1 MPIAELKMMRLPER
15 TDMSIDFRE
24 NERVSITLADNGVA
38 QVRLI
43 RADKMNALDPAMF
56 QAIIDAGHALY
67 DAKGLRAVVLSGE
80 GKSFCAGLDLMSM
93 AKMGT
98 SSKDGEGKAPLTERT
113 YGNANMFQQVA
124 MAWRKLPVPVIA
136 AVHGVCFGGGLQI
149 ASGADFRIIAPDT
162 RLSIMEMRWGII
174 PDMAGFALWSGNVRD
189 DVLRMLTYTNTEF
202 TGTQAVEYGLATEV
216 NDDPLARATEL
227 AEQISS
233 KNPDAIREAK
243 GLFGTYLRQSENDVL
258 MEESVRQQR
267 LVGTKN
273 QMEAVASQMQKRP
286 GKFEDH

>member
-1 MPIAELKMMRLPER
+1 MAMTKVMEVS
-15 TDMSIDFRE
+15 DMSIDFHG
-24 NERVSITLADNGVA
+24 NERVSITLSENGVA

-43 RADKMNALDPAMF
+43 RADKMNALDPDMF

-67 DAKGLRAVVLSGE
+67 HAKGLRAVVLSGD
-80 GKSFCAGLDLMSM
+80 GRSFCAGLDLMSM
-93 AKMGT
+93 ANIG
-98 SSKDGEGKAPLTERT
+98 SGEGKAPLTERT

-136 AVHGVCFGGGLQI
+136 AIHGVCFGGGLQI
-149 ASGADFRIIAPDT
+149 ASGADMRITAPDT

-174 PDMAGFALWSGNVRD
+174 PDMAGFALWSGTVRD
-189 DVLRMLTYTNTEF
+189 DVLRMLTYTNAEF
-202 TGTQAVEYGLATEV
+202 TGTQAVEYGLATEIS
-216 NDDPLARATEL
+216 DDPLARATEL
-227 AEQISS
+227 AEQIAA

-243 GLFGTYLRQSENDVL
+243 GLFGTYLHQSEDDVL

-286 GKFEDH
+286 ANFEDR